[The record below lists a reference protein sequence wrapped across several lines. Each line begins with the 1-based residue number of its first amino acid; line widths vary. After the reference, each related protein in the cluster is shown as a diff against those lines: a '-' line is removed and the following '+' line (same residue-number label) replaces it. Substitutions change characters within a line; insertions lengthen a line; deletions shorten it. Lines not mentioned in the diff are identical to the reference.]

1 MSDKSAGFPI
11 DVALADRPS
20 GEKVIWKVMD
30 LGSLLAHIYTA
41 ALMKAISRAWS
52 LGIGGGSE
60 GEGIHGDSTG
70 RFRGVIGSSNE
81 VASPEDVVGAGPL

>member
-1 MSDKSAGFPI
+1 MSDKSVGLPV

-30 LGSLLAHIYTA
+30 PGSLLVRIYTA
-41 ALMKAISRAWS
+41 ALMKAILGAWS

-60 GEGIHGDSTG
+60 SGGVHRDSAG
-70 RFRGVIGSSNE
+70 RFGGVIDSGNG
-81 VASPEDVVGAGPL
+81 VASPEDIVGAGPL

>member
-1 MSDKSAGFPI
+1 MSDKSVGLPI
-11 DVALADRPS
+11 DIALADRPS

-30 LGSLLAHIYTA
+30 LGSLLACIYAA
-41 ALMKAISRAWS
+41 ALMKVISGAWS

-60 GEGIHGDSTG
+60 SGGIRGDSAG
-70 RFRGVIGSSNE
+70 RFGGVIGSGNE